1 MQICGET
8 LHRRLQQ
15 HSEINLL
22 EADTAK
28 ENLKRLSARSAL
40 TQKTDT
46 RRSLRRVRKV
56 PNPEVGLLDHLVG
69 ADHKGIRDCDP
80 DYPRGLEV
88 HGKPELCGL
97 LHRKIARP
105 LTV

>member
-1 MQICGET
+1 VQICGET
-8 LHRRLQQ
+8 LHRRRQQ

-28 ENLKRLSARSAL
+28 ENREVWFDPDNGHAAISAACPKSE
-40 TQKTDT
+40 
-46 RRSLRRVRKV
+46 
-56 PNPEVGLLDHLVG
+56 NPEVGLLDHLVG

-80 DYPRGLEV
+80 NCPRGLEV
-88 HGKPELCGL
+88 RRKLELCGL

-105 LTV
+105 LTA